1 MALTLGAL
9 LFRQKDTPVVVV
21 ALGIVSFT
29 YGALLGGFFLGIFWP
44 RARQRDAIL
53 GMSVGIL
60 VMAFVV
66 FAPQLSKAY
75 PTLSEA
81 LGPLA
86 DIAWPWYVLIGTS
99 VTVLSGVAS
108 SLLGKRL

>member
-1 MALTLGAL
+1 MAL
-9 LFRQKDTPVVVV
+9 
-21 ALGIVSFT
+21 
-29 YGALLGGFFLGIFWP
+29 
-44 RARQRDAIL
+44 
-53 GMSVGIL
+53 GIL

-66 FAPQLSKAY
+66 FAPQISGAY
-75 PTLSEA
+75 PALAEA

-86 DIAWPWYVLIGTS
+86 GIAWPWYVLIGTS